1 MGSPGVLVDR
11 SEEFDRPD
19 TDFFVLAARGDP
31 VADLGW
37 FGRSPSRPGSGF
49 RPLDVGGSGHSAYLV
64 DGSVGQA
71 NVAAVVLDRDDLLL
85 GG

>member
-11 SEEFDRPD
+11 AADFGRPD
-19 TDFFVLAARGDP
+19 TDFFVLSARADP

-37 FGRSPSRPGSGF
+37 FGRSPGRRGSGF
-49 RPLDVGGSGHSAYLV
+49 RRLFVDGTGHSSYLV
-64 DGSVGQA
+64 DGSVAQA